1 MKILLNGALG
11 KMGCVLREEA
21 AKDPSLSF
29 AALVDVGY
37 IDTDDTHFAQMPNGS
52 AGADV
57 IIDFSHHSAIFD
69 IAEYAK
75 KYSLPTVI
83 CTTGHTEEEAKC
95 IEELAKTVPVFFS
108 ANMSMGIALTVE
120 LAKRSAAV
128 LPEADIEIIE
138 KHHSAKLDSPSG
150 TALMLA
156 NAIRSVRDGLTLMLG
171 RNGRHVREKSEVGIH
186 AVRAGSIVGEHE
198 VILATKHEII
208 SISHSASSRSVFADG
223 AINAAKWL
231 VTKSAGMYTMQSLVN
246 D

>member
-11 KMGCVLREEA
+11 KMGRAIMAETE
-21 AKDPSLSF
+21 KDSSLSICAF
-29 AALVDVGY
+29 VDVGY
-37 IDTDDTHFAQMPNGS
+37 ESTDAAHFNKMPEDNV
-52 AGADV
+52 GADI
-57 IIDFSHHSAIFD
+57 IIDFSHHSAIFE

-75 KYSLPTVI
+75 KYSIPAVI
-83 CTTGHTEEEAKC
+83 CTTGQTESELEC
-95 IEELAKTVPVFFS
+95 INELAKNVPVFFS

-128 LPEADIEIIE
+128 LPHADIEIIE

-156 NAIRSVRDGLTLMLG
+156 NAIKSVRENLTLMLG
-171 RNGRHVREKSEVGIH
+171 RSGRRVREKGEIGIH

-198 VILATKHEII
+198 VILATEHEII
-208 SISHSASSRSVFADG
+208 TISHAASSRSVFADG
-223 AINAAKWL
+223 ALNAAKWL
-231 VTKSAGMYTMQSLVN
+231 VEKKTGLYTMQSLIS